1 MEVEGLERTKAV
13 NHYNYTEDQLAEKE
27 LCLNQLAI
35 IYPNVNRYYAE
46 LVYDM
51 CKNTS
56 DEQMEVLKKKASE
69 PFKYKDRYKN
79 LQEELDNQPRT
90 YIEELVVSQSQMVN
104 SGESTAVDVSGNIE
118 SGLSTADDVS
128 GNIENIDI

>member
-1 MEVEGLERTKAV
+1 MEVEGLERIKQI
-13 NHYNYTEDQLAEKE
+13 NHFNYTDEQLAEKE
-27 LCLNQLAI
+27 LCLKQLAI

-56 DEQMEVLKKKASE
+56 DEQMEVLKKKALE
-69 PFKYKDRYKN
+69 PFKYKDRYKI
-79 LQEELDNQPRT
+79 LQEELDNQPKI
-90 YIEELVVSQSQMVN
+90 YIEELAVSQSKMVN
-104 SGESTAVDVSGNIE
+104 DLSGNAP
-118 SGLSTADDVS
+118 TQQTDVS

>member
-1 MEVEGLERTKAV
+1 MEVEGLERIKTI
-13 NHYNYTEDQLAEKE
+13 NHFNYTEEQLAEKE
-27 LCLNQLAI
+27 LCLKQLAI

-56 DEQMEVLKKKASE
+56 DEQMEILKKKALE

-79 LQEELDNQPRT
+79 LQEELDNQPKI
-90 YIEELVVSQSQMVN
+90 YIEELVVSQSKMVN
-104 SGESTAVDVSGNIE
+104 DVSGN
-118 SGLSTADDVS
+118 DVS
-128 GNIENIDI
+128 TNIENINVDI

>member
-1 MEVEGLERTKAV
+1 MEVEGLERTKTV
-13 NHYNYTEDQLAEKE
+13 NHFNYTDDQLAEKE
-27 LCLNQLAI
+27 LCLKQLAI

-56 DEQMEVLKKKASE
+56 DEQMEILKKKALE
-69 PFKYKDRYKN
+69 PFKYKDRYKT
-79 LQEELDNQPRT
+79 LQEELDNQPK
-90 YIEELVVSQSQMVN
+90 IDIPDLAISQTQL
-104 SGESTAVDVSGNIE
+104 T
-118 SGLSTADDVS
+118 TDVS